1 MEITKVSDDVSILYD
16 NGNMIKC
23 DEIPITHDF
32 ADQIY
37 LRQMNMS
44 KDQFVMGAFHNHKHI
59 WFLMTGRVSIK
70 SNDEVVEHIAP
81 CYEKSLKGAKRLI
94 RSLEDSVFVNVHK
107 NPTNTKDMKQ
117 VEESLYSITIEEY
130 TKKEKLW
137 QE

>member
-16 NGNMIKC
+16 NGNIIKC

-81 CYEKSLKGAKRLI
+81 CYTVSTPGIQRFIYAH
-94 RSLEDSVFVNVHK
+94 EDSIFINIHK
-107 NPTNTKDMKQ
+107 NPDNTTD
-117 VEESLYSITIEEY
+117 IEELEKRIVSLNKEEY
-130 TKKEKLW
+130 EQQKK
-137 QE
+137 

>member
-1 MEITKVSDDVSILYD
+1 MEITKISDDISILYD
-16 NGNMIKC
+16 NGNIIKC

-70 SNDEVVEHIAP
+70 SNEEIVEHVAP
-81 CYEKSLKGAKRLI
+81 CYTVSEPGTQRFIYAH
-94 RSLEDSVFVNVHK
+94 EDSIFINIHK
-107 NPTNTKDMKQ
+107 NPDNTTNIKELEKTI
-117 VEESLYSITIEEY
+117 VSLN
-130 TKKEKLW
+130 KKEYEK
-137 QE
+137 QNK

>member
-16 NGNMIKC
+16 NGNIIKC
-23 DEIPITHDF
+23 DEIPITHNF

-81 CYEKSLKGAKRLI
+81 CYTVSIPGIQRFIYAH
-94 RSLEDSVFVNVHK
+94 EDSIFINIHK
-107 NPTNTKDMKQ
+107 NPDNTTD
-117 VEESLYSITIEEY
+117 IEELEKRIVSLNKEEY
-130 TKKEKLW
+130 EQQKK
-137 QE
+137 

>member
-16 NGNMIKC
+16 NGNIIKC

-81 CYEKSLKGAKRLI
+81 CYTVSTPGAQRFI
-94 RSLEDSVFVNVHK
+94 YAHEDSIFINIHK
-107 NPTNTKDMKQ
+107 NPDN
-117 VEESLYSITIEEY
+117 ITDIEELE
-130 TKKEKLW
+130 KKIVSLNKEEYEQQKK
-137 QE
+137 

>member
-16 NGNMIKC
+16 NGNIIKC
-23 DEIPITHDF
+23 DEIPITHNF

-81 CYEKSLKGAKRLI
+81 CYTVSTPGTQRFIYAH
-94 RSLEDSVFVNVHK
+94 EDSIFINIHK
-107 NPTNTKDMKQ
+107 NPDNTTDIEKLEKRI
-117 VEESLYSITIEEY
+117 VSLNKEEY
-130 TKKEKLW
+130 EQQKK
-137 QE
+137 